1 MEADVFIIGGGA
13 AGTVAA
19 LLLAKAGKH
28 CIILE
33 KNGKLGE
40 NCGLPEKVAAIS
52 PMPVIWIRSW
62 QMCREIQSSCTV
74 RLLAGCRKM

>member
-33 KNGKLGE
+33 KNGQIGRKL
-40 NCGLPEKVAAIS
+40 L
-52 PMPVIWIRSW
+52 
-62 QMCREIQSSCTV
+62 
-74 RLLAGCRKM
+74 

>member
-1 MEADVFIIGGGA
+1 MEADVLIIGGGA

-28 CIILE
+28 C
-33 KNGKLGE
+33 
-40 NCGLPEKVAAIS
+40 GLPEKVAATS